1 METSLNNYYIDYIFK
16 FQNKWRI
23 LLVRK
28 PISVKMQP
36 LLELT
41 YIISTNSQ
49 N

>member
-28 PISVKMQP
+28 PI
-36 LLELT
+36 
-41 YIISTNSQ
+41 ISKNETTIGTNIYNFDQ
-49 N
+49 